1 MTMNNGRTRKR
12 SSAQQVTNV
21 RFTDPKRP
29 KLGVEV
35 LTYESLLE
43 RDLQAI
49 ISTPHRLDFY
59 QIVFFTKGRGIHT
72 VDEERMAYTRGTVF
86 MVGKGRVQRFA
97 VEPRSRAHLLV
108 FTPEFALRFFNEAES
123 ARAFAL
129 FDEQMGT
136 LCIQLIEYDVRS
148 LELLFTQV
156 KEEYELQEGTEEQ
169 QALLRA
175 AVQFILLRLR
185 RLSPARERVSSAD
198 VVGDMQRFKE
208 LLEANWRSSRAVDDY
223 AARMRITPKRLS
235 AITSSAVGRTPKQCI
250 QEHVLLEVKRLM
262 INARLSIKE
271 VAYDAGFDEPTN
283 LVKFFRKATG
293 TTPTAYREGL
303 R

>member
-1 MTMNNGRTRKR
+1 MADHKARKATT
-12 SSAQQVTNV
+12 SSVRPVVNV

-43 RDLQAI
+43 RGLQTT

-59 QIVFFTKGRGIHT
+59 QIVFFTKGRGLHT
-72 VDEERMAYTRGTVF
+72 VDEERMPYARGTVF
-86 MVGKGRVQRFA
+86 LVGKGRVQRFT

-136 LCIQLIEYDVRS
+136 LCIQLIERDVRS
-148 LELLFTQV
+148 LQLLFAQV

-185 RLSPARERVSSAD
+185 RLSPRRERVSSAD
-198 VVGDMQRFKE
+198 VVGDMQRFKQ
-208 LLEANWRSSRAVDDY
+208 LLEANWRSSKAVDDY
-223 AARMRITPKRLS
+223 AERMRITPKRLS
-235 AITSSAVGRTPKQCI
+235 MITSGAVGRTPKQCI
-250 QEHVLLEVKRLM
+250 QEHVLLEVKRLLM
-262 INARLSIKE
+262 NARLSIKE

-303 R
+303 H